1 VITLPTTQL
10 QLRNTDEGQQVF
22 DIVRKKYV
30 FFTPE
35 EFVRQQLIH
44 YLVNDRKFP
53 KSLLAIEK
61 RLTLNTMTR
70 RADVVAYDTEGKPF
84 LIAECK
90 SPEVPVTQRTFGQ
103 AANYNMAL
111 RVRYLVITNGNHTYC
126 CKIDFEHERYEFVEE
141 IPSWEML
148 NDGL

>member
-1 VITLPTTQL
+1 MISLPTTQL

-44 YLVNDRKFP
+44 YLVGHLGYP
-53 KSLLAIEK
+53 KALLAVEK
-61 RLTLNTMTR
+61 QLSVNTMTR
-70 RADVVAYDTEGKPF
+70 RADVVAYNRDGQPL

-90 SPEVPVTQRTFGQ
+90 SPDVPVTQKTFAQ

-111 RVRYLVITNGNHTYC
+111 QVRHLLITNGNHTYC
-126 CKIDFEHERYEFVEE
+126 CRIDFEHERYEFVEE
-141 IPSWEML
+141 VPRWMG
-148 NDGL
+148 D

>member
-1 VITLPTTQL
+1 MPTTAL
-10 QLRNTDEGQQVF
+10 QLRNSDEGQQVF

-44 YLVNDRKFP
+44 YLVDGLAYP
-53 KSLLAIEK
+53 KSLLAVEK
-61 RLTLNTMTR
+61 QLTVNGMTK
-70 RADVVAYDTEGKPF
+70 RADIVAYDRLGKPL

-90 SPEVPVTQRTFGQ
+90 SPGVPVTQKAFGQ

-111 RVRYLVITNGNHTYC
+111 RVQYLVITNGNHTYC
-126 CKIDFEHERYEFVEE
+126 CLIDFDNQRYEFLEAV
-141 IPSWEML
+141 PRWKSL
-148 NDGL
+148 